1 VQKSLAWIFARHSDK
16 IGNRDRQ
23 AAGNTWKNIR
33 QNGGAIPLIHR
44 FFLKFSQFK
53 LAQQSIAA

>member
-1 VQKSLAWIFARHSDK
+1 LGIVTARQLE
-16 IGNRDRQ
+16 I
-23 AAGNTWKNIR
+23 TWKNIR

-53 LAQQSIAA
+53 WAQQSIAA